1 MLRNNALQFCIVV
14 LAMGALVMT
23 GTTLAQ
29 AGTFTA
35 FGPQDYTRGTGD
47 PVTVTNTFS
56 VLNPNTQYT
65 LKAFNGGLQD
75 NQNELVSSGF
85 VIVNGVQVIGPN
97 NFNQNVTEVVV
108 PVTLQTS
115 NTISV
120 QVRGQPGGLLTIE
133 IVGVDNDPPTIRATV
148 S

>member
-14 LAMGALVMT
+14 LAMGALLMT
-23 GTTLAQ
+23 GTTAAQ

-47 PVTVTNTFS
+47 PVTVTNSFS

-65 LKAFNGGLQD
+65 LKVFNGGLQD
-75 NQNELVSSGF
+75 DQTELVSSGF

-97 NFNQNVTEVVV
+97 NFNQNVTEVDV

-120 QVRGQPGGLLTIE
+120 QVRGRTLRGGT
-133 IVGVDNDPPTIRATV
+133 TAM
-148 S
+148 